1 MTEDVDRFVVSWK
14 LMPIPRGLLYLS
26 PPGEPNRERC
36 GVVSAPRVSLSGLE
50 PDYGFGGSVWR
61 LQALKMG
68 SSVEI
73 STISP
78 RGSFQRYGRDTGRTL
93 QVVSSQMTVCGH
105 HKSPPP
111 RGTRVEC
118 AVGKRPPSDRCFD
131 VENADGFLRH

>member
-36 GVVSAPRVSLSGLE
+36 GVVSAPAFALRWVE
-50 PDYGFGGSVWR
+50 PGYGIGGRIWR
-61 LQALKMG
+61 LQALKRG
-68 SSVEI
+68 NTVEI

-93 QVVSSQMTVCGH
+93 HVCELADDSLRAPQE
-105 HKSPPP
+105 SPPARNA
-111 RGTRVEC
+111 RGVR
-118 AVGKRPPSDRCFD
+118 R
-131 VENADGFLRH
+131 

>member
-1 MTEDVDRFVVSWK
+1 MGS
-14 LMPIPRGLLYLS
+14 LYLS

-50 PDYGFGGSVWR
+50 PDYGIGGCVWR

-93 QVVSSQMTVCGH
+93 QVC
-105 HKSPPP
+105 
-111 RGTRVEC
+111 EL
-118 AVGKRPPSDRCFD
+118 
-131 VENADGFLRH
+131 ADDSLRAPHCLFLLVHCLDKQYKDSL